1 MTTDNPWGSI
11 PEEDLNAATEEMR
24 LEEKEKR
31 RPGKRRP
38 KGDSDKKRK
47 TITKKSSGEDA
58 IQDTMDALIT
68 LGHNS
73 LERISE
79 DRYLGTAI
87 FSFRDSHD
95 GNSIKASSVSD
106 CKLAILGPDIIH
118 SCANAI
124 ARSSGL
130 ANYNVLEMMAQALRG
145 EEETH

>member
-24 LEEKEKR
+24 LEENEKR

-38 KGDSDKKRK
+38 KGERK

-73 LERISE
+73 LQRMSE
-79 DRYLGTAI
+79 DSYLGLAI

-95 GNSIKASSVSD
+95 GKSIKASSVSD
-106 CKLAILGPDIIH
+106 CNLATIGPDIIH
-118 SCANAI
+118 ACANAI
-124 ARSSGL
+124 ARSTGL
-130 ANYNVLEMMAQALRG
+130 ANYTILEMMAQTLRG